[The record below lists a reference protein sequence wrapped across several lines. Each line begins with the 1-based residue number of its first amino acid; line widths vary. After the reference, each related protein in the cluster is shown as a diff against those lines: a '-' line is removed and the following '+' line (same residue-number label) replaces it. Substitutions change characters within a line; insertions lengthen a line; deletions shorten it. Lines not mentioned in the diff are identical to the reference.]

1 MPIPFA
7 RRSAEIADLEALIQL
22 RLVAMRPSLE
32 KAGRFN
38 PTRARQRFID
48 EFSSEHTILLF
59 DQELLV
65 GCFALI
71 PRENDLYLAHLYLR
85 PEYQGQGIGGDI
97 LNELKARA
105 TDLQQDI
112 VLTALSNSDAERFYA
127 RNGFTVDERGDIDV
141 EMVWRSRSM

>member
-1 MPIPFA
+1 M
-7 RRSAEIADLEALIQL
+7 
-22 RLVAMRPSLE
+22 
-32 KAGRFN
+32 
-38 PTRARQRFID
+38 
-48 EFSSEHTILLF
+48 F

-112 VLTALSNSDAERFYA
+112 VLTALSDSDAERFYA
-127 RNGFTVDERGDIDV
+127 RNGFTDYERGEIDV
-141 EMVWRSRSM
+141 EMVWRHQSA